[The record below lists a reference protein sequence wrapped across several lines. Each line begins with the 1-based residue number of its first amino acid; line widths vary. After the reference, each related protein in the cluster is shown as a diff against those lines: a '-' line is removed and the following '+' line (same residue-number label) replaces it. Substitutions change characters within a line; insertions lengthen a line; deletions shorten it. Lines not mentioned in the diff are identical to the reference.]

1 MVNNFI
7 RYIIVCIVCIS
18 VLFAQSRTRSGI
30 SVDGSTGLIL
40 NPSPETLGVG
50 HLRLGTSRFI
60 APLNQSLTTAMPLAI
75 TLGLTTRAELFYS
88 TSSWTFN
95 SQEKEKNATLGIRI
109 KALNLG
115 NNITSIDFRW
125 QNIELFSNNQLS
137 LEGQRIIS
145 RAITNFSI
153 FNLKT
158 YANIGYISAL
168 KSTGF
173 KIDKRF
179 IGGVGIQFP
188 IIQHVQGLIDFQVD
202 ERINNN
208 GVIGAIGIKWF
219 LLKHIQVATWFN
231 TDIKKGDRI
240 TGVYLNLFFS
250 SEVMSGPRRRI
261 RTKKGLPIPPPLSKD
276 FLTTIVVKDKSM
288 ENIEKQQQKP
298 KYPLNVYVK
307 NYLDKE
313 SINDLPMVP
322 PINQLEL
329 WQDKVLSELNLRK
342 QIIPKIT
349 EEELP
354 YPPPLNTIESSRD
367 QKPRVKKILN
377 VNNIPD
383 SDLISLPKPPPLN
396 SLNH

>member
-1 MVNNFI
+1 MVNNLF

-30 SVDGSTGLIL
+30 SLDGSTGLIL

-60 APLNQSLTTAMPLAI
+60 APLNQSLTTTMPLAM
-75 TLGLTTRAELFYS
+75 TLGLTARAELFYS
-88 TSSWTFN
+88 TSSWSFN

-109 KALNLG
+109 KALNIG

-145 RAITNFSI
+145 RVITNFSI

-158 YANIGYISAL
+158 YTNIGYISTL
-168 KSTGF
+168 ESTNS
-173 KIDKRF
+173 KIDNRF

-188 IIQHVQGLIDFQVD
+188 VIQHVQGLVDFQVD

-219 LLKHIQVATWFN
+219 LFKHIQVATWFN

-240 TGVYLNLFFS
+240 TGVFLNLFFS
-250 SEVMSGPRRRI
+250 SEVMTGPRRRI

-276 FLTTIVVKDKSM
+276 FLTTIIVTEKSM
-288 ENIEKQQQKP
+288 NNVEKQKP

-313 SINDLPMVP
+313 SRNDLPMIP

-329 WQDKVLSELNLRK
+329 WQREVLSELELRK
-342 QIIPKIT
+342 KIIPVIK
-349 EEELP
+349 EKELP
-354 YPPPLNTIESSRD
+354 YPPPLDTIGFSRD
-367 QKPRVKKILN
+367 QKPIIKNKLK
-377 VNNIPD
+377 VNNIQD
-383 SDLISLPKPPPLN
+383 NELISLPKPPPLE
-396 SLNH
+396 SLNP